1 MINGNYLP
9 DNRQKLPGS
18 RDENKEVEIK
28 ECNYLNLM
36 EFLTWHG
43 VC

>member
-1 MINGNYLP
+1 MINGKYLP

-18 RDENKEVEIK
+18 KGKNKEVEINK
-28 ECNYLNLM
+28 CNYLNLM